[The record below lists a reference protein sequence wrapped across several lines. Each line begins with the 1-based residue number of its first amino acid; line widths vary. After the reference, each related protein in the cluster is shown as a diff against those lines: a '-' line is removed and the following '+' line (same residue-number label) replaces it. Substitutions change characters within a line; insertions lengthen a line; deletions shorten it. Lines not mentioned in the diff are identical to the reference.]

1 MRVEEM
7 MKELV
12 PVTIISGFLGSGK
25 TTLLNW
31 IISQNQGLRIAV
43 IVNDLGEINI
53 DNNLIL
59 STSGDV
65 MEISNGCICCS
76 NNDDLRGTVG
86 AILRR
91 TPNLDYLVIEST
103 GVGDPLPIMKTFIR
117 PEFLN
122 VIRVDSVITVVD
134 CEHVQES
141 ITADLVAR
149 HQIEH
154 ADFILLNK
162 CDLVAEA
169 DLAAAKDAV
178 LTLNG
183 KAKLAETVR
192 CAVPLPLILGVALH
206 EEARAAGEDATHQ
219 HVCGPTCHHAGEREH
234 GFTSVSFSADG
245 AIDPEKFQLFLE
257 NLPSAVF
264 RAKGFLRTCFSEQR
278 YIFQLIARRFTLD
291 PIVVQSGPDNRL
303 VFIGK
308 DMDGE
313 SLIEDLRKCF
323 I

>member
-1 MRVEEM
+1 
-7 MKELV
+7 MKERV

-25 TTLLNW
+25 TTLLNQ

-53 DNNLIL
+53 DNALIL

-86 AILRR
+86 ALLQK
-91 TPNLDYLVIEST
+91 TPDVDYLVIEST

-117 PEFLN
+117 PEFRN
-122 VIRVDSVITVVD
+122 VTRVDSVITVVD
-134 CEHVQES
+134 CEHVQGS
-141 ITADLVAR
+141 ITAERVAR
-149 HQIEH
+149 RQIEH

-162 CDLVAEA
+162 CDLVAGA
-169 DLAAAKDAV
+169 DLAAAKAAV
-178 LTLNG
+178 LALNG
-183 KAKLAETVR
+183 KAKLVETVR
-192 CAVPLPLILGVALH
+192 CAVPLPLILGVAL
-206 EEARAAGEDATHQ
+206 GEVGSASDEGTAHS
-219 HVCGPTCHHAGEREH
+219 HVCDATCHHAGEREH
-234 GFTSVSFSADG
+234 DFTSVSFSANG
-245 AIDPEKFQLFLE
+245 TIDPEKFQEFLE
-257 NLPSAVF
+257 NLPPAVF
-264 RAKGFLRTCFSEQR
+264 RAKGFLRTCSEQR

-291 PIVVQSGPDNRL
+291 SSVVQSGPDNRL

-308 DMDGE
+308 SIEGE
-313 SLIEDLRKCF
+313 SLIADLRRCF

>member
-1 MRVEEM
+1 M
-7 MKELV
+7 MKERV

-25 TTLLNW
+25 TTLLNR
-31 IISQNQGLRIAV
+31 IISQSQGLRIAV

-53 DNNLIL
+53 DNDLIL

-86 AILRR
+86 ELLRR
-91 TPNLDYLVIEST
+91 TPQVDYLVIEST
-103 GVGDPLPIMKTFIR
+103 GIGDPLPIMKTFIR

-122 VIRVDSVITVVD
+122 VTRVDSVITVVD
-134 CEHVQES
+134 CEHVKES
-141 ITADLVAR
+141 ILADRVAR
-149 HQIEH
+149 HQIEY

-162 CDLVAEA
+162 CDLV
-169 DLAAAKDAV
+169 DGSDIAAAKDAV
-178 LTLNG
+178 LTLNS
-183 KAKLAETVR
+183 KAKIAETIR
-192 CAVPLPLILGVALH
+192 CDAPLPLILGVAVH
-206 EEARAAGEDATHQ
+206 EEAPAAVEGTNHPHSCCA
-219 HVCGPTCHHAGEREH
+219 TCHHPGEREH
-234 GFTSVSFSADG
+234 GFMSVSFSADG
-245 AIDPEKFQLFLE
+245 TIDPEKFQVFLE

-264 RAKGFLRTCFSEQR
+264 RAKGFLRTCLSEQR

-291 PIVVQSGPDNRL
+291 PIAVQSGPDNRL

-313 SLIEDLRKCF
+313 SLIEDLRRCF
-323 I
+323 ICGAG

>member
-1 MRVEEM
+1 
-7 MKELV
+7 MKERV

-25 TTLLNW
+25 TTLLNR
-31 IISQNQGLRIAV
+31 IISQSQGLRIAV

-53 DNNLIL
+53 DNDLIL

-86 AILRR
+86 ELLRK
-91 TPNLDYLVIEST
+91 TPEVDYLVIEST

-122 VIRVDSVITVVD
+122 VTRVDSVITVVD

-162 CDLVAEA
+162 CDLVAEV
-169 DLAAAKDAV
+169 DLATAKDAI
-178 LTLNG
+178 LTLND

-206 EEARAAGEDATHQ
+206 KEATAAGEDVNHS
-219 HVCGPTCHHAGEREH
+219 HVCGATCHHIGEWEH
-234 GFTSVSFSADG
+234 GFTSVSFSSDG
-245 AIDPEKFQLFLE
+245 TINPDKFQEFLE

-291 PIVVQSGPDNRL
+291 PTALQSGPDNRL

-313 SLIEDLRKCF
+313 RLIEDLRKCF
-323 I
+323 ICEER